1 MMIKA
6 LLVYKYEENDVYR
19 MHISEYPCL
28 GLPNYLYVANQPS
41 LQYFIEHDIDK
52 TKQQRN

>member
-1 MMIKA
+1 MC
-6 LLVYKYEENDVYR
+6 

-28 GLPNYLYVANQPS
+28 GVPNYLYVANWPS